1 MVIYVWSPLVYI
13 PFDRCGLYPA
23 FEKAGISPDFV
34 LKKERLQVRL
44 HEEEY
49 QKLMDLIISSKVQR
63 SGEYE
68 VTEAIVQKKR
78 QIISDKFRKKWPKLF
93 NRLATVTMK
102 AAREE
107 GIGEDDLE
115 AVCEIKTVT
124 KHVITIRNGPLASNT
139 MSH

>member
-1 MVIYVWSPLVYI
+1 MEERTLKPPELVEEI
-13 PFDRCGLYPA
+13 A
-23 FEKAGISPDFV
+23 KAYELQET
-34 LKKERLQVRL
+34 LKKERQQVRL

-49 QKLMDLIISSKVQR
+49 QKLMDLIVSSKVQR
-63 SGEYE
+63 LGKYE

-93 NRLATVTMK
+93 NRLAMVTIR

-107 GIGEDDLE
+107 GIGEYDLE

-124 KHVITIRNGPLASNT
+124 KHVITIRNGP
-139 MSH
+139 

>member
-1 MVIYVWSPLVYI
+1 MEEEALKQPELIEEM
-13 PFDRCGLYPA
+13 A
-23 FEKAGISPDFV
+23 KAYELQET
-34 LKKERLQVRL
+34 LKKERQQVRL

-49 QKLMDLIISSKVQR
+49 QKLMDLIISSKVLR
-63 SGEYE
+63 LREYE

-107 GIGEDDLE
+107 GIGEHDLE
-115 AVCEIKTVT
+115 AVCETKIVT
-124 KHVITIRNGPLASNT
+124 KHVIMIRNGP
-139 MSH
+139 

>member
-1 MVIYVWSPLVYI
+1 MQPELIEEI
-13 PFDRCGLYPA
+13 T
-23 FEKAGISPDFV
+23 KAYELQET
-34 LKKERLQVRL
+34 LKKERQQVRL
-44 HEEEY
+44 HEGEY
-49 QKLMDLIISSKVQR
+49 QKLMDLIISSKVRQL
-63 SGEYE
+63 GKYE

-93 NRLATVTMK
+93 NRLATVTMR

-124 KHVITIRNGPLASNT
+124 KNVISIHDGP
-139 MSH
+139 

>member
-1 MVIYVWSPLVYI
+1 MMDESLMQPELIEEI
-13 PFDRCGLYPA
+13 T
-23 FEKAGISPDFV
+23 KAYELQET
-34 LKKERLQVRL
+34 LKKERQQVRL
-44 HEEEY
+44 HEGEY
-49 QKLMDLIISSKVQR
+49 QKLMDLIISSKVRQL
-63 SGEYE
+63 GKYE

-93 NRLATVTMK
+93 NRLATVTMR

-124 KHVITIRNGPLASNT
+124 KNVITIRDGP
-139 MSH
+139 

>member
-1 MVIYVWSPLVYI
+1 MGPCKNNNYNMDERALMQPDLTEEIAKAY
-13 PFDRCGLYPA
+13 GLQ
-23 FEKAGISPDFV
+23 ET
-34 LKKERLQVRL
+34 LKKERQQVRL

-93 NRLATVTMK
+93 NHLATVTMR

-107 GIGEDDLE
+107 GIGEHDLE

-124 KHVITIRNGPLASNT
+124 KHVIMIRNGP
-139 MSH
+139 